1 MTPVLMPA
9 SYSPT
14 WVALS
19 FLISAVGAFVGLTA
33 VAQLNA
39 ARSTQ
44 SRVLNLAAAALALGG
59 IGIWSMHFIGMLAVR
74 LNMGVSYALPETLG
88 SLVAAVGA
96 SAAALHWVAAR
107 PTVGR
112 VVGAGIVLGLA
123 VLVMHYLGM
132 AGMRF
137 AGFIDWSLDVVAVSV
152 AIALG
157 AAIAGLWLAFVVR
170 GTAARAAASA
180 VIAVAVCA
188 MHYTGMAAA
197 DFMCTSETPWTFPSG
212 TGLVTSLE
220 LPAVVTA
227 ASLGMAV
234 LIALDQ
240 LLQRMTAGAH
250 RAAMAR
256 AAARG
261 R

>member
-1 MTPVLMPA
+1 MTPVPMPA
-9 SYSPT
+9 EYSAA

-39 ARSTQ
+39 ARTAQ
-44 SRVLNLAAAALALGG
+44 ARALNLAAAALALGG
-59 IGIWSMHFIGMLAVR
+59 IGIWAMHFIGMLAVR
-74 LNMGVSYALPETLG
+74 LNMGVSYSLPETLG

-96 SAAALHWVAAR
+96 SAAALHWVASR
-107 PTVGR
+107 PSTGR
-112 VVGAGIVLGLA
+112 VLGAGLLLGAA

-137 AGFIDWSLDVVAVSV
+137 AGFIAWSSPVVLASV
-152 AIALG
+152 AIAFA

-170 GTAARAAASA
+170 GTRARAAASG

-197 DFMCTSETPWTFPSG
+197 DFLCTSPTPWAFPTGSG
-212 TGLVTSLE
+212 LLTSLE

-234 LIALDQ
+234 LIGVDQ
-240 LLQRMTAGAH
+240 MLQRVGNAGG
-250 RAAMAR
+250 AR
-256 AAARG
+256 VPQPVRG
-261 R
+261 RAR